1 MMLKRGI
8 VAVFAML
15 IIVACETKKEGGA
28 VNISGTVENPKA
40 NGIITLAKLSGG
52 NREVVDTITLD
63 DKNSFI
69 VSVETKSP
77 EFYQINF
84 YNTQLATLA
93 VHDEDLNVVADGSDR
108 EGKMEITGSEDVEYM
123 ATIQKML
130 KEQNEEIQKINSDFI
145 NARDAKDEERM
156 KNIQDDFLLM
166 QEKKKEQ
173 IKQKIETMLP
183 SIAVIQGMN
192 FFNPNEDFEFM
203 NSVAQRLHEA
213 HPESEIVKFYK
224 EQMDNLATT
233 AVGAEAPDFAMP
245 TPEGDTVSLKDFRG
259 GYVLVDFWA
268 AWCKP
273 CRQENPNIVAA
284 YQKYKDEGFEILG
297 VSLDRKREDWLQA
310 IETDKLEWTQISE
323 LKYWQTPIVQQY
335 NISGIPF
342 SLLIDPDG
350 KIVAKNLRGEQLHEK
365 LAEIYGQPEEG

>member
-1 MMLKRGI
+1 MLKRGVVALFAILI
-8 VAVFAML
+8 V
-15 IIVACETKKEGGA
+15 VACETKKEDSS
-28 VNISGTVENPKA
+28 VSISGTVENPKA
-40 NGIITLAKLSGG
+40 DGIITLAKLSGG
-52 NREVVDTITLD
+52 NREVIDTITLD
-63 DKNSFI
+63 DKNSFN
-69 VSVETKSP
+69 VSVQTEAP

-93 VHDEDLNVVADGSDR
+93 VDEEDLNVVADGSDR
-108 EGKMEITGSEDVEYM
+108 EGKMEITGSEDVEHM

-130 KEQNEEIQKINSDFI
+130 KEQNEEIQKINTDFI
-145 NARDAKDEERM
+145 NARDAKDEEKM

-173 IKQKIETMLP
+173 IKQKIEEMLP

-203 NSVAQRLHEA
+203 NSVAQRLYEA
-213 HPESEIVKFYK
+213 HPESDIVQFYK

-233 AVGAEAPDFAMP
+233 AVGSMAPDFSMP
-245 TPEGDTVSLKDFRG
+245 TPEGDTVSLIDYKG
-259 GYVLVDFWA
+259 KYVLVDFWA

-273 CRQENPNIVAA
+273 CRQENPNIVEA

-310 IETDKLEWTQISE
+310 IETDNLEWTQISE
-323 LKYWQTPIVQQY
+323 LKYWQTPVVQQY

-342 SLLIDPDG
+342 SLLINPEG

-365 LAEIYGQPEEG
+365 LAEIYGEPKEG